1 MTVQEALQNTR
12 LELEK
17 IYEAGE
23 AAAIANWLLEW
34 ISGLGRQQRMLQQK
48 TALTADQISQW
59 RAALVRLLKG
69 EPVQYVTGQTWF
81 CGLPFFVNQ
90 DVLIPRPETEELVEW
105 VISHCRFPIQQLDI
119 LDVGTGSGCI
129 AIALKKRLSKA
140 GIAACDISEKALELA
155 RRNAENLQLPVHFQQ
170 LDFLDTIQRNALP
183 AFDFVVSNPPY
194 IPEQDRDLLEKNVT
208 EHEPSTALFVP
219 NQDPLIFYKALA
231 SFGQRHLKE
240 NGMILMEIHAPL
252 ASNCVRLFE
261 AHGFQTEVKKD
272 MQGKDRMLRAW
283 K

>member
-17 IYEAGE
+17 IYDAGE
-23 AAAIANWLLEW
+23 ADAIANWLLEW

-48 TALTADQISQW
+48 TALTEEQITQW
-59 RAALVRLLKG
+59 REALARLLKG

-105 VISHCRFPIQQLDI
+105 VISQCRFPIQQLDI

-140 GIAACDISEKALELA
+140 GIVACDISPDALQVA
-155 RRNAENLQLPVHFQQ
+155 RRNAENLQLPVHFQE
-170 LDFLDTIQRNALP
+170 LDFLDTNQRETLP

-194 IPEQDRDLLEKNVT
+194 IPEQDSDLLEKNVT
-208 EHEPSTALFVP
+208 EHEPATALFVP
-219 NQDPLIFYKALA
+219 NHDPLVFYQALA
-231 SFGQRHLKE
+231 HFGQRHLKE
-240 NGMILMEIHAPL
+240 KGMILMEIHAPL
-252 ASNCVRLFE
+252 ASNCVQLFE
-261 AHGFQTEVKKD
+261 ANGYQTEVKKD

>member
-170 LDFLDTIQRNALP
+170 LDFLDTIQREALP

-252 ASNCVRLFE
+252 ASNCVQLFE
-261 AHGFQTEVKKD
+261 ANGFQTEVKKD